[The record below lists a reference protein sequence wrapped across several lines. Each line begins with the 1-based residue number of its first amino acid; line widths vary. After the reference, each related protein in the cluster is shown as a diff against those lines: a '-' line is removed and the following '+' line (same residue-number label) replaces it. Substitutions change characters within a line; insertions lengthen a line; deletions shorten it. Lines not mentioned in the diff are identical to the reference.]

1 MSVYAQP
8 DFDQHEQVVF
18 FNDAASG
25 LKAIIA
31 IHNTALGPAL
41 GGTRMFAYADE
52 DQALKDVLRLSRG
65 MSYKSALA
73 GLKLGGGKSV
83 IIGNP
88 KTEKTPEKLAAF
100 GKFLDRLGGM
110 YIAAEDSGTSVEDLK
125 YVSQFTQHVSGVQ
138 DKTDASG
145 VTKSGDPSP
154 ATAYGTFL
162 GIKAAIEHK
171 LGRSDMNGLTV
182 AIQGLGHVGLDLAR
196 RLHEAGAKLYV
207 ADLDADKLQGAV
219 ENWGATIVSGDDIL
233 FLDVDVVAPCA
244 MGAILTLDNADQI
257 QAPVIAGCSN
267 NQLATPAVGE
277 KLHAIGKLYAPDFVI
292 NAGGIIDVYHE
303 KIGYET
309 VVVQKHIEQIYDTL
323 NTIFT
328 RSKEQDLSTSKI
340 ADMLA
345 REKLGL
351 PETDA

>member
-1 MSVYAQP
+1 MSLYSQP
-8 DFDQHEQVVF
+8 DFDQHEQIVF

-25 LKAIIA
+25 LKAIVA
-31 IHNTALGPAL
+31 IHNTTLGPAL
-41 GGTRMFAYADE
+41 GGTRMFDYANE
-52 DQALKDVLRLSRG
+52 DQALKDALRLSRG

-88 KTEKTPEKLAAF
+88 KTDKTPEKLAAF
-100 GKFLDRLGGM
+100 GRFLDRLGGV

-125 YVSQFTQHVSGVQ
+125 YISQFTAHVSGVL
-138 DKTDASG
+138 DKTDAQG
-145 VTKSGDPSP
+145 VVKSGDPSP

-162 GIKAAIEHK
+162 GIKSAIEHR
-171 LGRSDMNGLTV
+171 LGRTDMRGLTV

-196 RLHEAGAKLYV
+196 RLHEAGATLFV
-207 ADLDADKLQGAV
+207 ADLDAEKLQGAI
-219 ENWGATIVSGDDIL
+219 ENWGATSVSGDDIL
-233 FLDVDVVAPCA
+233 FLDVDVIAPCA
-244 MGAILTLDNADQI
+244 MGAILTLDNADKI

-267 NQLATPAVGE
+267 NQLATPDVGE
-277 KLHAIGKLYAPDFVI
+277 KLHALGKLYAPDFVI

-303 KIGYET
+303 KMGYDS
-309 VVVQKHIEQIYDTL
+309 VAVQEHIERIYDTL

-328 RSKEQDLSTSKI
+328 RSKAQNLSTSKI
-340 ADMLA
+340 ADQLA

-351 PETDA
+351 PEA